1 MSKRYLVIL
10 PLLAALGGCSLP
22 QVVDESMGQNTL
34 IEGLYAYGAGG
45 RDLKLDVSGLP
56 FAMPEAAFQEA
67 VERNLG
73 SITSLQPPTYPKLKP
88 GDSARPG
95 YSLVLAFQPAA
106 DSGGSQNLCG
116 TGPKGTTEITTEVR
130 VDAAFCVSNR
140 AYRFATGRV
149 PANGPDDPA
158 FKSLLTQI
166 GMTLFHSDAS
176 LSPGG
181 GGDVGIH

>member
-1 MSKRYLVIL
+1 MLKRCLVVL

-22 QVVDESMGQNTL
+22 RVVDESMGQNMP

-45 RDLKLDVSGLP
+45 RDLKLDVSGQP
-56 FAMPEAAFQEA
+56 FAMPEADFQQA

-73 SITSLQPPTYPKLKP
+73 SITSLQPPTYPKLHP

-95 YSLVLAFQPAA
+95 YTLVLAFQPAA

-116 TGPKGTTEITTEVR
+116 TNPKGTAEITTEVR
-130 VDAAFCVSNR
+130 IDAAFCVSGR
-140 AYRFATGRV
+140 AYRFATGWVR
-149 PANGPDDPA
+149 ANGPDDPA

-166 GMTLFHSDAS
+166 GLTLFHSDAP

-181 GGDVGIH
+181 GGDVSVH